1 MCDVCTH
8 VCSGMHTGMC
18 ICETGGGG
26 GQVPCTINLSFIP
39 VKQPLPES
47 GVSLVAWKDRSFS
60 HYDTVEVETG
70 IRELN

>member
-1 MCDVCTH
+1 M
-8 VCSGMHTGMC
+8 
-18 ICETGGGG
+18 
-26 GQVPCTINLSFIP
+26 PCTINLSFIP